1 MIQLSRRAIWSI
13 VFSLLSFAVAANGQN
28 NHAVTEIQDAV
39 SRGDWSKA
47 QDLTENLRKS
57 DSTAFRSGEY
67 DYLLGRLLDKQSK
80 PGEAVGRFTVV
91 ASTDYVLEDYALWH
105 LARLARTSGD
115 LALER
120 EHLRKLTSSSKT
132 PLLLDAARLRLAESF
147 FESGDYLG
155 AAGASRTLSTVK
167 NVALAR
173 EGSLLLGRAYLKS
186 GKPSEAKDVFNK
198 IVVQMPD
205 ASRPDDF
212 ALAAVRELDELQKN
226 STPLTEADHLLRASV
241 YHFNRDF
248 AGARPH
254 YQAVVD
260 ANSQPGVVAN
270 ALYLLGRGYYSE
282 TRFDEAIKFFQRVWD
297 QYQQTTAARDALGYL
312 AASQLRLKRIDDAV
326 ASYKLLISTFADG
339 PGVDRAHLNLIDAL
353 HEGGRYPDALNWVHQ
368 TRTKFK
374 NDLGNALA
382 LFAQLRIHL
391 AQGAWVEVTKD
402 ADELTKLPDLGGTRV
417 PGGTTPAEVN
427 FLKALALEQLGRF
440 EEAAN
445 LYLAITDGRNEYY
458 GERSTQRLQALAGEA
473 RAGQVITNKFR
484 NFAATAKSANSDSR
498 FDEARVAA
506 TNAIRLTADQSARA
520 ELIGIL
526 KRAYENLPNYKLPPL
541 KLVQLLNNRPATS
554 GEKLFALGLFDEAM
568 PELLAARSSVTT
580 TSAQPAT
587 TAFNDDGYSV
597 AYYSLLGG
605 IPNRTVRFGESLWK
619 PLPADYVLE
628 AAPRHLVELLYPA
641 PFRTP
646 LLKHG
651 PPRNIDPRFALSII
665 RQESRYQVDVK
676 SVAAARGMMQFIPS
690 TASEIAAQLKLDSFV
705 QDDLY
710 DSDTAVLFGSQY
722 LANLFQQFPNQPQA
736 VAGSYN
742 GGADNLTRWI
752 NRSRANEADR
762 YVPEIGF
769 SQTKDYVY
777 KVMTNYW
784 NYQRLYD
791 NQLNPITK

>member
-1 MIQLSRRAIWSI
+1 MTTFFSRTI
-13 VFSLLSFAVAANGQN
+13 LLALITLISFGTLAKGQN
-28 NHAVTEIQDAV
+28 NHTVSQIREAVARNE
-39 SRGDWSKA
+39 WSKA
-47 QDLTENLRKS
+47 QSLVESLKKADPN
-57 DSTAFRSGEY
+57 AFLSGEY
-67 DYLLGRLLDKQSK
+67 DYLLGRLFEKQSRQ
-80 PGEAVGRFTVV
+80 GEAVGHFAV
-91 ASTDYVLEDYALWH
+91 AASSDYALSDYALWH

-115 LALER
+115 LILER
-120 EHLRKLTSSSKT
+120 EHLRKLIGTAKS
-132 PLLLDAARLRLAESF
+132 PLLLDPARLRLTESF
-147 FESGDYLG
+147 FESGDYAG
-155 AAGASRTLSTVK
+155 AAGAARSLGGAK

-186 GKPSEAKDVFNK
+186 GKTSEARDVFNRL
-198 IVVQMPD
+198 VMQMPD

-212 ALAAVRELDELQKN
+212 ALAAVRELDALQN
-226 STPLTEADHLLRASV
+226 SAPPLSEADHLLRASV

-260 ANSQPGVVAN
+260 ANTQPGIVAN

-282 TRFDEAIKFFQRVWD
+282 TKFDDAIKLFERVWD
-297 QYQQTTAARDALGYL
+297 QYQQTTTARDALGYL
-312 AASQLRLKRIDDAV
+312 AASQLRLKHIDDAV
-326 ASYKLLISTFADG
+326 ASYKLLISRFPDG
-339 PGVDRAHLNLIDAL
+339 PGADRAYLNLIDAL
-353 HEGGRYPDALNWVHQ
+353 HEGGRYPEALNWVQQ
-368 TRTKFK
+368 TRAKFK
-374 NDLGNALA
+374 NAPGSALA

-391 AQGAWVEVTKD
+391 AQGAWVDVIKD
-402 ADELTKLPDLGGTRV
+402 TDELTKLPDLGGTRV

-427 FLKALALEQLGRF
+427 FLKAFALEQLGRN

-458 GERSTQRLQALAGEA
+458 GERSTERLHSLAGDA
-473 RAGQVITNKFR
+473 RSSQVIANKFR
-484 NFAATAKSANSDSR
+484 NFAAAAKSANSAGR

-506 TNAIRLTADQSARA
+506 QNAIRLTRDQSVRA

-526 KRAYENLPNYKLPPL
+526 KRAYENLPNYKLPAL
-541 KLVQLLNNRPATS
+541 KLVPLVNNTPTTS
-554 GEKLFALGLFDEAM
+554 GERLFAMGLFDEAM
-568 PELLAARSSVTT
+568 PELLTGRSTATNQTQT
-580 TSAQPAT
+580 TS
-587 TAFNDDGYSV
+587 TAFNDEGYSI
-597 AYYSLLGG
+597 AFYSLLGA
-605 IPNRTVRFGESLWK
+605 IPNRAVRFAESLWK

-628 AAPRHLVELLYPA
+628 AAPRPLVELLYPV
-641 PFRTP
+641 PFRP
-646 LLKHG
+646 SLLKHA

-690 TASEIAAQLKLDSFV
+690 TANEIAAQLKLDAFV

-710 DSDTAVLFGSQY
+710 DADTAILFGSQY
-722 LANLFQQFPNQPQA
+722 LANLFQQFPDQPQA

-752 NRSRANEADR
+752 NRSRAREADR

-777 KVMTNYW
+777 KVMTSYW
-784 NYQRLYD
+784 TYQRLYD